1 MTPVQF
7 VTTSRRYPGQAEPA
21 RSCQD
26 NQEWKVCS
34 SQKRTAAPLGMQV
47 VEPPYGSQ
55 ITTTPGGRVVHHAD
69 AGKPPPLRGA
79 ARLLR
84 RRADLPAGRRADP
97 AEPHQ
102 RRRDPGRGGVRPAA
116 ARPGPGRKQL
126 PGHRWPRHPP
136 APGRRAGPWRLAPA
150 AGHHQGRAAAGAPR
164 PCDLD
169 LAGLVGTAGDP
180 ATRVIPATSWLLGLL
195 ALKLTRTRRV
205 SHVDAL
211 LADPTAGLL
220 AGLAVLPKK
229 SALTRA
235 TPTGW
240 PTTTSAASWPPWMPS

>member
-34 SQKRTAAPLGMQV
+34 SQKRTAAPLGMKV

-84 RRADLPAGRRADP
+84 RRADLPAGRRP
-97 AEPHQ
+97 
-102 RRRDPGRGGVRPAA
+102 VRLPPLGDGQ
-116 ARPGPGRKQL
+116 PGPRV
-126 PGHRWPRHPP
+126 
-136 APGRRAGPWRLAPA
+136 A
-150 AGHHQGRAAAGAPR
+150 GRAAGAVRPTPQARPTSGRRPRQAACPR
-164 PCDLD
+164 P
-169 LAGLVGTAGDP
+169 GDP
-180 ATRVIPATSWLLGLL
+180 AAPPG
-195 ALKLTRTRRV
+195 
-205 SHVDAL
+205 
-211 LADPTAGLL
+211 
-220 AGLAVLPKK
+220 AVHL
-229 SALTRA
+229 
-235 TPTGW
+235 
-240 PTTTSAASWPPWMPS
+240 